1 MNLEYTFIAIMFPAI
16 PLTMTLFGSRF
27 HTVSVLIRKI
37 HDDYIFNNSM
47 PAEFDKQLE
56 ILKSRII
63 LLRRAQ
69 IFMGFSFLF
78 NMLSVFALFF
88 NIIMPA
94 KFFFGLCLLSIIVA
108 LIIYLY
114 EITLSSKSLTFHL
127 LDLDNIKKKT
137 TFENDKR

>member
-16 PLTMTLFGSRF
+16 PLTMVMFGNRF
-27 HTVSVLIRKI
+27 HTTSVLIRQM
-37 HDDYIFNNSM
+37 HDEYIYEKVM
-47 PAEFDKQLE
+47 PAEFNQQLE

-63 LLRRAQ
+63 LLKRAQ
-69 IFMGFSFLF
+69 IAMGLSFLF

-88 NIIMPA
+88 NAILPA

-114 EITLSSKSLTFHL
+114 EITLSTKALKYHL
-127 LDLDNIKKKT
+127 LDLDNMNKKK
-137 TFENDKR
+137 

>member
-16 PLTMTLFGSRF
+16 PLTMVMFGNRF
-27 HTVSVLIRKI
+27 HTTSVLIRQM
-37 HDDYIFNNSM
+37 HDEYIYEKVM
-47 PAEFDKQLE
+47 PAEFNQQLK

-63 LLRRAQ
+63 LLKRAQ
-69 IFMGFSFLF
+69 IAMGLSFLF

-88 NIIMPA
+88 NAILPA

-114 EITLSSKSLTFHL
+114 EITLSTKALRYHL
-127 LDLDNIKKKT
+127 LDLDNKNKKK
-137 TFENDKR
+137 

>member
-16 PLTMTLFGSRF
+16 PLTMVMFGNRF
-27 HTVSVLIRKI
+27 HTTSVLIRQM
-37 HDDYIFNNSM
+37 HDEYIYEKVM
-47 PAEFDKQLE
+47 PAKFNQQLK

-63 LLRRAQ
+63 LLKRAQ
-69 IFMGFSFLF
+69 IAMGLSFLF

-88 NIIMPA
+88 NSILPA

-114 EITLSSKSLTFHL
+114 EITLSTKALKYHL
-127 LDLDNIKKKT
+127 LDLDNMNKKK
-137 TFENDKR
+137 

>member
-16 PLTMTLFGSRF
+16 PLTMVMFGNRF
-27 HTVSVLIRKI
+27 HTTSVLIRQM
-37 HDDYIFNNSM
+37 HDEYIYEKVIPAKFN
-47 PAEFDKQLE
+47 KQLK

-63 LLRRAQ
+63 LLKRAQ
-69 IFMGFSFLF
+69 IAMGLSFLF

-88 NIIMPA
+88 NTILPA

-114 EITLSSKSLTFHL
+114 EITLSTKALKYHL
-127 LDLDNIKKKT
+127 LDLDNMNKKK
-137 TFENDKR
+137 